1 MRQLISRY
9 AIDPHQLVL
18 EITEESLI
26 HNLDE
31 VEGQLQDLLDL
42 GLRIALDDFG
52 TGYSSLA
59 MLQKLPVHF
68 VKLDRSFINDLASS
82 ENTYSIVKAVIKL
95 CQIMSLDVI
104 AEGVETEE
112 QYRILADLGCEYFQG
127 YYFSK
132 PVDPGQFRSL
142 VRSASED
149 ALLRLVN

>member
-1 MRQLISRY
+1 M
-9 AIDPHQLVL
+9 
-18 EITEESLI
+18 
-26 HNLDE
+26 
-31 VEGQLQDLLDL
+31 
-42 GLRIALDDFG
+42 
-52 TGYSSLA
+52 
-59 MLQKLPVHF
+59 HF

-112 QYRILADLGCEYFQG
+112 QYRILVDLGCEYFQG

-132 PVDPGQFRSL
+132 PVAPGQFRSL